1 MANLTKEEFIEKYPV
16 EGGFKLC
23 GFRDMS
29 LEFEGVC
36 THNKK
41 VVTIRMGGN
50 SSALMGI
57 EFYSDVA
64 ESYESAYPFEG
75 QCGEDYFYEY

>member
-1 MANLTKEEFIEKYPV
+1 MAKLTKQEFIEKYPV
-16 EGGFKLC
+16 GGGFKLS

-29 LEFEGVC
+29 LEFEGEC

-50 SSALMGI
+50 SSDLLGH
-57 EFYSDVA
+57 EFYSNSA
-64 ESYESAYPFEG
+64 ESYSSVPSFEG
-75 QCGEDYFYEY
+75 YCGEDYFYEY